1 MTFRHHLQRSR
12 GALLLAALIA
22 AGCGGGSEV
31 LLIPLFEFGF
41 TGTTGAVQV
50 QAFFLPD
57 TPTTPTG
64 TFTGVNMNFDATQLH
79 YDGTWSS
86 CSVKL
91 TADAAANAAANVVVT
106 APASTS
112 YDGRFMGNDTIELR
126 PTSGSGLPV
135 LTLKRQG
142 VGTRKT
148 GC

>member
-1 MTFRHHLQRSR
+1 MTVPHHLQPSR
-12 GALLLAALIA
+12 GALLLAALII
-22 AGCGGGSEV
+22 AGCGGGEV

-41 TGTTGAVQV
+41 AGAAGAVQV
-50 QAFFLPD
+50 QAFFVPD

-64 TFTGVNMNFDATQLH
+64 TFSGVNMNFDATQLK
-79 YDGTWSS
+79 YAGTWSS

-106 APASTS
+106 APASDS
-112 YDGRFMGNDTIELR
+112 YDGKFMGEDTIVLR

-135 LTLKRQG
+135 LTLNRQG
-142 VGTRKT
+142 VGSKKT

>member
-1 MTFRHHLQRSR
+1 MTVPQYVQRAR
-12 GALLLAALIA
+12 GALLLAALIV
-22 AGCGGGSEV
+22 AGCGGGTEV

-41 TGTTGAVQV
+41 AGTAGAVQV

-91 TADAAANAAANVVVT
+91 TADAVANAAANVVVT

-112 YDGRFMGNDTIELR
+112 YDGRFKGNDTIELR

-135 LTLKRQG
+135 LTLQRQG
-142 VGTRKT
+142 VGTRQT

>member
-1 MTFRHHLQRSR
+1 MTVPHHLQRAR
-12 GALLLAALIA
+12 GALLLAALIV
-22 AGCGGGSEV
+22 AGCGGAEV

-41 TGTTGAVQV
+41 AGTAGAVQV

-79 YDGTWSS
+79 YSGTWSS

-91 TADAAANAAANVVVT
+91 TADAVANAAANVVVT
-106 APASTS
+106 APASDS
-112 YDGRFMGNDTIELR
+112 YDGRFKGNDTIELR
-126 PTSGSGLPV
+126 PPSSSGLPV
-135 LTLKRQG
+135 LTLVRQS
-142 VGTRKT
+142 VEPKQT

>member
-1 MTFRHHLQRSR
+1 MTVPHHHQRSR
-12 GALLLAALIA
+12 GALLLAALIV
-22 AGCGGGSEV
+22 AGCGGAEV

-41 TGTTGAVQV
+41 AGTAGAVQV
-50 QAFFLPD
+50 QAFFAPD

-64 TFTGVNMNFDATQLH
+64 TFTGVNMNFDATQLK
-79 YDGTWSS
+79 YAGTWSS

-106 APASTS
+106 APASAS

-142 VGTRKT
+142 VGTKQT

>member
-1 MTFRHHLQRSR
+1 MTVPQYVQRAR
-12 GALLLAALIA
+12 GALLLAALIV
-22 AGCGGGSEV
+22 AGCGGGTEV

-41 TGTTGAVQV
+41 AGTTGAVQV

-112 YDGRFMGNDTIELR
+112 YDGRLKGNDTIELR

-135 LTLKRQG
+135 LTLQRQG
-142 VGTRKT
+142 VGTRQT